1 MSQGLTYTDAVKL
14 LGGSGPLM
22 KAADNLLGGVLAV
35 ATAGG
40 SEAAIS
46 LFDAKTEAVRLGH
59 LVAERITDVV
69 RDQTRYNRSQR
80 LHAAHGVLVVSSFF
94 VSLDDC
100 LETAGLANPAFTRDD
115 QLRFLAAS
123 RSGGSWQAHLLDA
136 GIPAPGPDRTGDR
149 LRADLL
155 GWFAARARQMA
166 AHLTGLA
173 AWDAADD
180 RARRA
185 AEALLTGGLPEIA
198 ADRYEEVV
206 RRLVQDVPEFGIW
219 LARLESRAVS
229 RGLEGLESALLRAT
243 SHRDPARH
251 RAALARVCRAELDE
265 PILGGDAGELTMPSL
280 ASAYLDPRFRVRPG
294 APGLRP
300 ADEDWWAGAEV
311 RSDFDTFLAT
321 YLTTPQAAAVP
332 LVLLGQPGGGK
343 SSLTRI
349 LAARLPAADYL
360 VVRVALREVRA
371 EASIQDQIEQALRGT
386 IGETVAWAELAG
398 SADAAMPVIL
408 LDGLDELLQA
418 TGVHQSDY
426 LERVAAFQRREELL
440 GRPAAVIVTSRVA
453 VADRARIPAGG
464 LVARL
469 EPFDEPQVDRW
480 LDFWNTANARY
491 WAGTGLR
498 PLTRDVVLRF
508 PDLAAQPLLLLMLAL
523 YDAGANALQS
533 AEDFDTGELYE
544 RLLHDFAEREVRRVH
559 GANHPERERRE
570 LVHDELERLSVVAFA
585 MFHRLRLWATAD
597 ELDADLTGLGLRASG
612 APETEGF
619 HRAFTAG
626 EEMVG
631 RFFFIQ
637 RTQAVQEDQTR
648 QTYEFLHATFGEYL
662 VARLVVHAV
671 DQGVALSRARTGR
684 LGHAEDDTLLRDL
697 LGFTP
702 LCARSTVVPFLRK
715 MLRTGSRD
723 WLLAKLR
730 VAVTRPT
737 HTPRAYQP
745 VDKRLDHWMAT
756 YSFNLALLVL
766 CCGGQV
772 RASELYQH
780 ARDPASWLRDTASQW
795 RAAVPG
801 GMLLDGLTSVQVT
814 RTWADDERRDLIME
828 FADEPVSAAVDPM
841 WSNQFGPSW
850 RFSASGVI
858 DGFSENFPLAPAMAM
873 MDLSGAFS
881 DDVLRHAADPILS
894 ELLWPAMATF
904 VEHEQGRVES
914 VARSL
919 VRLLLV
925 VRSHAWTRQDLLTA
939 HERVT
944 VALSR
949 WGDRAVSPPGLSR
962 CTTIYLERL
971 VQDCLYFSAVE
982 TMRLLD
988 RLTFAD
994 PVQAALFL
1002 ECLAGFWQQLDPAH
1016 DTLISLGMHL
1026 AADGAEQLSPE
1037 ACLRLL
1043 EALPVAG
1050 SWEPGNLLA
1059 AFDRRLARSDARAR
1073 IGADPWFAARLRDA
1087 VARFDGHQRAGRAAA
1102 SPGEQWPGEGAVVGD
1117 GSTG

>member
-115 QLRFLAAS
+115 QLRFLAAA
-123 RSGGSWQAHLLDA
+123 RSGGSWQSHLLDA

-149 LRADLL
+149 LRADLVD
-155 GWFAARARQMA
+155 WFAARARHMA

-180 RARRA
+180 RTRRA
-185 AEALLTGGLPEIA
+185 AEALLTGGLPEVA
-198 ADRYEEVV
+198 ADRYEETV

-251 RAALARVCRAELDE
+251 RAALARIYRAELDE

-280 ASAYLDPRFRVRPG
+280 AAAYLDPRFRVRPG

-311 RSDFDTFLAT
+311 RSDFAAFLAT

-371 EASIQDQIEQALRGT
+371 EASVQDQIEQALRGT

-426 LERVAAFQRREELL
+426 LERVAAFQRREGLL

-491 WAGTGLR
+491 WAGTGRR
-498 PLTRDVVLRF
+498 PLTREVVLRF
-508 PDLAAQPLLLLMLAL
+508 PDLASQPLLLLMLAL
-523 YDAGANALQS
+523 HDAGANALQD
-533 AEDFDTGELYE
+533 AGDFDTGELYE
-544 RLLHDFAEREVRRVH
+544 RLLHDFAAREVRRVH
-559 GANHPERERRE
+559 GTRLPEHERLARVEEE
-570 LVHDELERLSVVAFA
+570 LLRLSVVAFA
-585 MFHRLRLWATAD
+585 MFHRLRLWVTTA
-597 ELDADLTGLGLRASG
+597 ELDADLTGLGLRPSG
-612 APETEGF
+612 AGQTEGF
-619 HRAFTAG
+619 QRAFSAG

-637 RTQAVQEDQTR
+637 RARAVQDDQTR

-662 VARLVVHAV
+662 VARLVAQAV
-671 DQGVALSRARTGR
+671 QEGVALSRARTVR
-684 LGHAEDDTLLRDL
+684 LGSTEDDTLLQSL

-702 LCARSTVVPFLRK
+702 LCARSTIVPFLRK
-715 MLRTGSRD
+715 LLTADSRD
-723 WLLAKLR
+723 WLLDKLR
-730 VAVTRPT
+730 AAVTRPSY
-737 HTPRAYQP
+737 TPSAYQP
-745 VDKRLDHWMAT
+745 VDKRIDHWMAT
-756 YSFNLALLVL
+756 YSFNLTLLVL
-766 CCGGQV
+766 AGGGRV
-772 RASELYQH
+772 RASDLYRH

-801 GMLLDGLTSVQVT
+801 GMLLDGLVAVQVT
-814 RTWADDERRDLIME
+814 RSWTDDERRDLVLE
-828 FADEPVSAAVDPM
+828 LSEAPAAAAVDPR

-850 RFSASGVI
+850 KFSGAGVT
-858 DGFSENFPLAPAMAM
+858 DSFSDNFPLVPALAM

-881 DDVLRHAADPILS
+881 DDVLRHATDPILS
-894 ELLWPAMATF
+894 GLGWPAMATF
-904 VEHEQGRVES
+904 VEQESGAAES
-914 VARSL
+914 VAHAL

-925 VRSHAWTRQDLLTA
+925 DRSAPAARAELLAA
-939 HERVT
+939 HERVA
-944 VALSR
+944 VALDR
-949 WGDRAVSPPGLSR
+949 WGDGRTSPSFVRCSTVYLQTLVNDAV
-962 CTTIYLERL
+962 C
-971 VQDCLYFSAVE
+971 FSALEV
-982 TMRLLD
+982 TRLLH
-988 RLTFAD
+988 RLTIAGA
-994 PVQAALFL
+994 PQAALLL
-1002 ECLAGFWQQLDPAH
+1002 ECLAGFWQRLDPSFLGFIGHAV
-1016 DTLISLGMHL
+1016 TLARSDPGR
-1026 AADGAEQLSPE
+1026 LSPE
-1037 ACLRLL
+1037 TCLRLL
-1043 EALPVAG
+1043 SVLPVTR
-1050 SWEPGNLLA
+1050 SWGLGGLLDVL
-1059 AFDRRLARSDARAR
+1059 DRRLGDPDALERLA
-1073 IGADPWFAARLRDA
+1073 ADPGFAARVEAGR
-1087 VARFDGHQRAGRAAA
+1087 ARFDGYDRSFRGEPWRGEDAVAGPDR
-1102 SPGEQWPGEGAVVGD
+1102 G
-1117 GSTG
+1117 